1 MIQAKFWQWDFQ
13 RKFQK
18 TTENLLS
25 FLLKTVKMTE
35 SFPVNLNFSVKI
47 SENNRIFVGG
57 NWSILLK
64 NVKRTE
70 KCMLDLIFSVEISK
84 NSRKSAGTKIYR

>member
-1 MIQAKFWQWDFQ
+1 
-13 RKFQK
+13 
-18 TTENLLS
+18 
-25 FLLKTVKMTE
+25 
-35 SFPVNLNFSVKI
+35 VKI

-70 KCMLDLIFSVEISK
+70 KIYAGLKIFSGNFK
-84 NSRKSAGTKIYR
+84 KQQKICRH